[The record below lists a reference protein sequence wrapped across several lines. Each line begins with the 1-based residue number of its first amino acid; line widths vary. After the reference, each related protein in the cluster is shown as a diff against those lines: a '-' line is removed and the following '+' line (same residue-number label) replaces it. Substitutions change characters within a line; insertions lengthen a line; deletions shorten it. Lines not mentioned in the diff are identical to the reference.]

1 MTEKLSEWKK
11 KRFTM
16 PLFGGDGRPRDLEE
30 IPDEQSESEHHREAD
45 EGDPRPE
52 FSVRVKGDVVDGA
65 TTQPL
70 ARSGDDTSTTI
81 RVDTKRGIIERGD

>member
-1 MTEKLSEWKK
+1 MTEKTWKRRILVAALDGSVPVK
-11 KRFTM
+11 E
-16 PLFGGDGRPRDLEE
+16 LQGDLDM
-30 IPDEQSESEHHREAD
+30 QSESEHHREAD

-70 ARSGDDTSTTI
+70 ARSGGDASTTI